1 MEELPINGNPT
12 INGSSVVAFTQS
24 NPATAHAAPAA
35 HPQAAAAATAT
46 IVAAERR
53 SHQTQLQLQL
63 LAPRLQL
70 LTVSIGLSAIDLVA
84 SNRTEL

>member
-24 NPATAHAAPAA
+24 NPATAHAA